1 MDRVGIENE
10 SVKINLFTIFSFA
23 ILTALFIF
31 FRQYGY
37 LRMPALEALFPV
49 STSVILV
56 LHGLLALFMLMK
68 FNFERNHLY
77 LVVLAFVYGVSSI
90 YLVSKL
96 LSYPGVVFTEGGLGT
111 NANDMAIY
119 FIFRSA
125 TMAILILFSLLVY
138 RLRHKSFINIYL
150 VVGCCLFLTSF
161 SFLLAY
167 FVSSHSEVL
176 ALSIVDEKHLTYDN
190 FWSSAIGLYLVILWG
205 VTSSSVIFFAGARSG
220 FWASL
225 SLSCIAFLGSTLL
238 LSGSNYLASLAWYGA
253 HLFEVLATF
262 IVMLAFLFDIFK
274 LYQKARSDYQIS
286 YNNSIRDPMTRL
298 YNRSYY
304 YDVLIQRMKT
314 VSEQEPIT
322 LLVADID
329 HFKRVND
336 VYGHVTG
343 DRVIQYVAK
352 TLEYSIRKTDIA
364 ARIGGEEFSIML
376 NGIGRA
382 DAVLLADRIRMSI
395 SDHMNSPFAQDVPDK
410 VTISIGVYTVTDNAL
425 GAEQCV
431 AYADAAMYQA
441 KQEGRDRVVLYSARA
456 SELMGDKNKGTLEP
470 AHV

>member
-1 MDRVGIENE
+1 
-10 SVKINLFTIFSFA
+10 
-23 ILTALFIF
+23 
-31 FRQYGY
+31 
-37 LRMPALEALFPV
+37 
-49 STSVILV
+49 
-56 LHGLLALFMLMK
+56 
-68 FNFERNHLY
+68 
-77 LVVLAFVYGVSSI
+77 
-90 YLVSKL
+90 
-96 LSYPGVVFTEGGLGT
+96 
-111 NANDMAIY
+111 
-119 FIFRSA
+119 
-125 TMAILILFSLLVY
+125 
-138 RLRHKSFINIYL
+138 
-150 VVGCCLFLTSF
+150 
-161 SFLLAY
+161 
-167 FVSSHSEVL
+167 
-176 ALSIVDEKHLTYDN
+176 
-190 FWSSAIGLYLVILWG
+190 
-205 VTSSSVIFFAGARSG
+205 
-220 FWASL
+220 
-225 SLSCIAFLGSTLL
+225 
-238 LSGSNYLASLAWYGA
+238 
-253 HLFEVLATF
+253 
-262 IVMLAFLFDIFK
+262 
-274 LYQKARSDYQIS
+274 
-286 YNNSIRDPMTRL
+286 MTRL